1 MSSAKLQFFIARRY
15 LFSRRKEV
23 FLLISTLIS
32 ILGITIGVAAL
43 LITLS
48 VMNGFHTDLKNKFVS
63 TSSPINVLLPATYSR
78 DEWTK
83 LMTEICGV
91 KGVSACAPYVLN
103 QAVFTKRT
111 RSQGI
116 AVKGIDT
123 EKEKSVTAIKN
134 QITEGNYSL
143 EGGEI
148 FVGSELAR
156 SFGLGAGDS
165 VFLTLPPAEMAAFTG
180 GRVGEFKIAGIF
192 SSGMWEYD
200 MNLVYIN
207 IRRMQQLYG
216 LGDSITGIEV
226 ALYDADKAD
235 SIAALI
241 REKMTHRLWVRT
253 WKETNRT
260 LFAALEL
267 EKKMM
272 FIILSLI
279 VMVAVFNIISSL
291 LLQTIEKVKD
301 IGVLKAVGADRKFI
315 EGIFAFQGLINGT
328 FGIVLGNII
337 AVVVCVLL
345 KRYRFIEIPAEVY
358 YLDKLPVI
366 MSLRDFILVDAVSII
381 LTFFA
386 SFIPARQAGKISPA
400 AALKYE

>member
-1 MSSAKLQFFIARRY
+1 MSSRKLQFFIARRY

-23 FLLISTLIS
+23 FLLLSTLIS

-63 TSSPINVLLPATYSR
+63 TSSPVNVLLPASFSR
-78 DEWTK
+78 DEWSK
-83 LMTEICGV
+83 LMTEISGIN
-91 KGVSACAPYVLN
+91 GVSACAPYVLN

-116 AVKGIDT
+116 AVKGIAP
-123 EKEKSVTAIKN
+123 EKESSVTAIKE
-134 QITEGNYSL
+134 QITKGNYSL
-143 EGGEI
+143 EGDEI

-165 VFLTLPPAEMAAFTG
+165 VFLTLPPAEMTAFSG
-180 GRVGEFKIAGIF
+180 GRVAEFKIAGLF

-207 IRRMQQLYG
+207 IRRMQELYG
-216 LGDSITGIEV
+216 LGHSVTGIEV
-226 ALYDADKAD
+226 ALSDADEAD
-235 SIAALI
+235 KIAAII
-241 REKMTHRLWVRT
+241 RQKMTHRLWVRT

-267 EKKMM
+267 EKKTM

-291 LLQTIEKVKD
+291 LLQTIEKVRD

-345 KRYRFIEIPAEVY
+345 ERYRFIEIPAEVY

-366 MSLRDFILVDAVSII
+366 MSLRDFILVDAVSVI

-386 SFIPARQAGKISPA
+386 SFIPARAAGKISPA

>member
-1 MSSAKLQFFIARRY
+1 VSSRKLQFFIAKRY

-23 FLLISTLIS
+23 FLLLSTIISV
-32 ILGITIGVAAL
+32 LGITIGVAAL

-63 TSSPINVLLPATYSR
+63 TTSPINVLLPSTYSR
-78 DEWTK
+78 ADCAK
-83 LMTEICGV
+83 LMTEICGI

-116 AVKGIDT
+116 AVKGIAPK
-123 EKEKSVTAIKN
+123 KEVAVTAIKK
-134 QITEGNYSL
+134 QITGGNYSL
-143 EGGEI
+143 EGDEI

-165 VFLTLPPAEMAAFTG
+165 VFLTLPPAEMTAFSG
-180 GRVGEFKIAGIF
+180 GRVAEFKIAGVF

-207 IRRMQQLYG
+207 IYRMQQLYG

-226 ALYDADKAD
+226 ALSDASDADR
-235 SIAALI
+235 IAELI
-241 REKMTHRLWVRT
+241 RKNISHSLWVRT

-267 EKKMM
+267 EKKVM

-301 IGVLKAVGADRKFI
+301 IGILKAVGADRKFI

-328 FGIVLGNII
+328 FGIALGNII

-345 KRYRFIEIPAEVY
+345 KRYHFIEIPAEVY

-366 MSLRDFILVDAVSII
+366 MSLRDFILVDTVSVI

-386 SFIPARQAGKISPA
+386 SFIPAWSAGKISPA